1 MLKSSDRTYDDT
13 PTFRQYCKRYTGF
26 EKPVT
31 KVVQKLW
38 LPNQYPSVS
47 LHTESYRLRIHKKS
61 DIYEELLESIDNW
74 EKAEAC
80 IAICLLNPK
89 TLEFEIIELANEGCS
104 WTLLGDF
111 GYELA
116 VLDRKPTSKRPKAAT

>member
-13 PTFRQYCKRYTGF
+13 PTFRQYCKSQTDF
-26 EKPVT
+26 KKPIT

-47 LHTESYRLRIHKKS
+47 LHTESYRLRVHKKS
-61 DIYEELLESIDNW
+61 DIYEELLESIGNW
-74 EKAEAC
+74 ESAEAC
-80 IAICLLNPK
+80 IAVCLLDPK
-89 TLEFEIIELANEGCS
+89 TLEFEIVELANESCS
-104 WTLLGDF
+104 WTPLGDF

-116 VLDRKPTSKRPKAAT
+116 VRDRKPGSKSRKAET